1 MDYKEK
7 KEIMDLVKHIQDIN
21 HEIINPTKNMK
32 TVIVD
37 TRKDIQMQSE
47 MYEMACVNM
56 DRSKLTSIDNIDEN
70 ILYKKLFDYKILC
83 QAELVKKCGQELY
96 EEIKHKENLD

>member
-1 MDYKEK
+1 
-7 KEIMDLVKHIQDIN
+7 
-21 HEIINPTKNMK
+21 MK

-56 DRSKLTSIDNIDEN
+56 DRSKLTLIDNINEN
-70 ILYKKLFDYKILC
+70 ILYKKLFDYKTLC
-83 QAELVKKCGQELY
+83 
-96 EEIKHKENLD
+96 

>member
-1 MDYKEK
+1 
-7 KEIMDLVKHIQDIN
+7 MDLVKHMQDIN
-21 HEIINPTKNMK
+21 REIINPTKNMK

-56 DRSKLTSIDNIDEN
+56 NISKLTSIDIIDEN

-83 QAELVKKCGQELY
+83 QAELVKKSVDKSYTRRLN
-96 EEIKHKENLD
+96 IKKI